1 MRHGDRYGSKGS
13 TDSVHLQIGDVL
25 SLRCY
30 SSKSV
35 RLGDGSESVTGRIR
49 AEAERSIGTVK
60 DVVYSIVSPMMLSIG
75 LLLTISDCV
84 ILYHKYT
91 NSICFW
97 YSTTSIVLTIV
108 YT

>member
-60 DVVYSIVSPMMLSIG
+60 DVV
-75 LLLTISDCV
+75 ISDCV